1 MENLE
6 IAESLEVQDIH
17 RNMGVNLDKNGIPII
32 PLPQYGTIEIKCDS
46 KDLDAS
52 NLYVSNKNQNLIYDE
67 SRSGEINF
75 ENLDFKNS
83 ICTHRINEYIKDDN
97 LEEYKIYTSYL
108 SIDYLKGEAIN
119 HFCIAVLYKSFKIVE
134 WLLPTIKEYIDNK
147 KYNIN
152 LQLVLIKPEDKT
164 SYEYSK
170 YLVVRDLLK
179 TNNIKYMRAKEE
191 VVYNVY

>member
-6 IAESLEVQDIH
+6 IAESLEVQDIY
-17 RNMGVNLDKNGIPII
+17 RNMGVNLDENGIPII

-46 KDLDAS
+46 KDLEAS
-52 NLYVSNKNQNLIYDE
+52 NLYVSNKNQNLIYDKY
-67 SRSGEINF
+67 RSGEINF